1 MPRRTDISL
10 GNLFLWPVNAG
21 ALCETGLKKREI
33 CQRCVKKFAECV
45 ILYIFAQILMSIYMN
60 RTISKYVAMLFL
72 VALPFVTPTRVDA
85 QNNLP
90 QVPYIDINAS
100 AQRKVTPDEIYLV
113 ITIKESDYKG
123 KKSLQQVQQTM
134 VDVLKRDGVNI
145 DEQLTVLTMGSSVKL
160 KAFSSKIKSLTTAQ
174 YQLKLGSA
182 EDMQTVI
189 ADLEK
194 KEISNIVL
202 IETKYSKMKE
212 LESELGVEAVKNAQQ
227 KARLLATAIG
237 QEAGKAIYI
246 NTWGMNSTAPARN
259 LRASKM
265 AVVEDAAAGLVDTPA
280 TLSIAETEYTVTVNV
295 RFELK

>member
-1 MPRRTDISL
+1 
-10 GNLFLWPVNAG
+10 
-21 ALCETGLKKREI
+21 
-33 CQRCVKKFAECV
+33 
-45 ILYIFAQILMSIYMN
+45 MN
-60 RTISKYVAMLFL
+60 RSISKYVAMLFL
-72 VALPFVTPTRVDA
+72 VALPFVAPTRVDA

-123 KKSLQQVQQTM
+123 KKSLQQMQQTM
-134 VDVLKRDGVNI
+134 VDVLKKDGVNI
-145 DEQLTVLTMGSSVKL
+145 DDQLTVLTMGSSVKL

-227 KARLLATAIG
+227 KAHLLATAIG

-265 AVVEDAAAGLVDTPA
+265 AVVEDAAVGLVDTPS

>member
-1 MPRRTDISL
+1 
-10 GNLFLWPVNAG
+10 
-21 ALCETGLKKREI
+21 
-33 CQRCVKKFAECV
+33 
-45 ILYIFAQILMSIYMN
+45 
-60 RTISKYVAMLFL
+60 
-72 VALPFVTPTRVDA
+72 
-85 QNNLP
+85 
-90 QVPYIDINAS
+90 
-100 AQRKVTPDEIYLV
+100 
-113 ITIKESDYKG
+113 
-123 KKSLQQVQQTM
+123 
-134 VDVLKRDGVNI
+134 
-145 DEQLTVLTMGSSVKL
+145 MGSSVKL